1 MAGGSRENPAT
12 LSGGGR
18 RKAVVIVVLIGCVS
32 LFADMTYE
40 GGRSIAGP
48 FLGTLGASAVVVS
61 VVAGLG
67 EFLGYGV
74 RYFSGRAADRRGR
87 YWPIML
93 TGYVVN
99 LLSVPLLA
107 LAGAWPVAVMLLIA
121 ERVGRAIRSPIRS
134 AMLSH
139 AASQTGAGWGF
150 GLHTALDQT
159 GGMAGPLLIAGLLVI
174 GMGYSRS
181 FAVLLLPALAS
192 LAVLAAAWLL
202 YPDRAAW
209 RSAPP
214 APSFRPGPGSGGP
227 FASILWPPRWRAPG
241 LSISRWPPST

>member
-74 RYFSGRAADRRGR
+74 RYLSGRTADRGGH
-87 YWPIML
+87 YWAIMIG
-93 TGYVVN
+93 GYLIN

-107 LAGAWPVAVMLLIA
+107 LAGSWPVAMLLLVA
-121 ERVGRAIRSPIRS
+121 ERLGRAIR
-134 AMLSH
+134 
-139 AASQTGAGWGF
+139 
-150 GLHTALDQT
+150 
-159 GGMAGPLLIAGLLVI
+159 
-174 GMGYSRS
+174 
-181 FAVLLLPALAS
+181 
-192 LAVLAAAWLL
+192 
-202 YPDRAAW
+202 
-209 RSAPP
+209 
-214 APSFRPGPGSGGP
+214 
-227 FASILWPPRWRAPG
+227 
-241 LSISRWPPST
+241 